1 MERKRE
7 RVGGRLAD
15 PAVGG
20 RIPQTPSFWEAEVV
34 LLGIGMFEVLYE
46 SCCLQTL
53 FFSLATLTKDA

>member
-7 RVGGRLAD
+7 RVGGQLAD

-34 LLGIGMFEVLYE
+34 LFSIGMFEVVYE
-46 SCCLQTL
+46 SCLQTL
-53 FFSLATLTKDA
+53 FFSLAALTKDA

>member
-7 RVGGRLAD
+7 RVGGRLA
-15 PAVGG
+15 AVGG